1 MKTVTVSSYYEYDPE
16 DFWRLIQKPSTLN
29 FITQGFVSFDWLDP
43 LSEDWIEGVVYRV
56 RFKIFGIIPMGGIH
70 SLKIEKIDHMDKI
83 LRSQESNDLIQIWNH
98 DLIVQKE
105 NDFTKYTDRIDIE
118 AGFLTCFVCIFAKCF
133 YRHRQRRLNL
143 LIDKST

>member
-43 LSEDWIEGVVYRV
+43 LSEDWLEGVVYRV

-70 SLKIEKIDHMDKI
+70 SLKIEKIDHIDKI

-105 NDFTKYTDRIDIE
+105 NDLTKYTDRIDIE
-118 AGFLTCFVCIFAKCF
+118 AGFLTSFVCIFAKCF

>member
-56 RFKIFGIIPMGGIH
+56 RFKIFGIIPIGGSSKELLLTIDDEFVEGDPEGNRLTLIYNNFA
-70 SLKIEKIDHMDKI
+70 LKKISKCAHCYLHNHVLDKNI
-83 LRSQESNDLIQIWNH
+83 DYPNFALNDKKISRYMSH
-98 DLIVQKE
+98 
-105 NDFTKYTDRIDIE
+105 
-118 AGFLTCFVCIFAKCF
+118 FLF
-133 YRHRQRRLNL
+133 
-143 LIDKST
+143 

>member
-105 NDFTKYTDRIDIE
+105 NDLTKYTDRIDI
-118 AGFLTCFVCIFAKCF
+118 C
-133 YRHRQRRLNL
+133 L
-143 LIDKST
+143 LYTSPSPRD

>member
-16 DFWRLIQKPSTLN
+16 DFLETNSKTIDLEFHHT
-29 FITQGFVSFDWLDP
+29 GFCFFDWLDP

-70 SLKIEKIDHMDKI
+70 SLKIEKIDHIDKI

-105 NDFTKYTDRIDIE
+105 NDLTKYTDRIDIE
-118 AGFLTCFVCIFAKCF
+118 AGFLTSFVCIFAKCL
-133 YRHRQRRLNL
+133 YRHRQRRWNL

>member
-1 MKTVTVSSYYEYDPE
+1 MKTVTVSSYATNMTLGK
-16 DFWRLIQKPSTLN
+16 DFWSINSKTIDLE

-43 LSEDWIEGVVYRV
+43 CEDRIEGVVYRV

-98 DLIVQKE
+98 DFHCSKE
-105 NDFTKYTDRIDIE
+105 K
-118 AGFLTCFVCIFAKCF
+118 
-133 YRHRQRRLNL
+133 
-143 LIDKST
+143 

>member
-105 NDFTKYTDRIDIE
+105 NDFTK
-118 AGFLTCFVCIFAKCF
+118 
-133 YRHRQRRLNL
+133 
-143 LIDKST
+143 